1 MDGQL
6 ARKASPNRSDK
17 QSDNAPRFMQL
28 ELTEYEK
35 ALLVWAL
42 RNGAVVSLQ
51 RAVKGEEGMA
61 EQGQELTK
69 LAEKVEQTV

>member
-1 MDGQL
+1 MVNLPAKQVPIEVIS
-6 ARKASPNRSDK
+6 KATTLLD
-17 QSDNAPRFMQL
+17 FMQI